1 MAMRPGT
8 EQKLLDAAEELF
20 FTRGIAATP
29 IDAVLERAGISSAT
43 LYRGYASKEALVAAA
58 LRRRHDDWLATWD
71 RVVAAAPDDRSR
83 LLSVFDA
90 LDAYRTTPAGSRWC
104 AFLGTAAEYVDAPD
118 DVRAVLDLE
127 SGTLRRRLHGYAG
140 SLLGEPD
147 EGAAAALA
155 DQLVLVVSGYLA
167 MRLRDPAL
175 GTETARAVAAVLV
188 DEAGAAAAGPEAAA
202 DPATAADPAA
212 AADPAVVSATAA
224 RPARPAARD
233 R

>member
-58 LRRRHDDWLATWD
+58 LRRRHDDWVATWD
-71 RVVAAAPDDRSR
+71 RVAEGATDDRSR

-90 LDAYRTTPAGSRWC
+90 LDAYRSTPAGSRWC
-104 AFLGTAAEYVDAPD
+104 AFLGTAAEYADAPG

-127 SGTLRRRLHGYAG
+127 TGTLRGRLVGLAG
-140 SLLGEPD
+140 PVVGD
-147 EGAAAALA
+147 AAALA

-175 GTETARAVAAVLV
+175 GTETARTIAAALV
-188 DEAGAAAAGPEAAA
+188 DT
-202 DPATAADPAA
+202 ATAE
-212 AADPAVVSATAA
+212 VSGAGAA